1 MSPQELNYEISTVR
15 LVTFESNSRRLQFSG
30 NENNRPILY
39 TENIHKLNELEID
52 INSRFM
58 DTFKNKT
65 STSPLLAQMF
75 VLDHKS
81 EVVERKVYEFFQM
94 LADIGGF
101 ADGLELCLSF
111 LIFAYNARMY
121 FIRLSR
127 SLIRLS
133 HS

>member
-1 MSPQELNYEISTVR
+1 
-15 LVTFESNSRRLQFSG
+15 
-30 NENNRPILY
+30 
-39 TENIHKLNELEID
+39 
-52 INSRFM
+52 
-58 DTFKNKT
+58 
-65 STSPLLAQMF
+65 MF
-75 VLDHKS
+75 VLDPKS

-101 ADGLELCLSF
+101 TDGLELCLSF

-127 SLIRLS
+127 SLLRLS